1 MIMEFAFH
9 KKQNVETMFIL
20 NEPQNLPHG
29 KLDKLNMLKYGL
41 GDHPKT

>member
-1 MIMEFAFH
+1 MIVEFAFH
-9 KKQNVETMFIL
+9 KKQNVEVMFL

-41 GDHPKT
+41 GD